1 MCYLVAYDKI
11 QPGYE
16 DDENSIGNRIMPKN
30 VTIEALEALGV
41 ILNFINIW
49 LKLFDENYDARHV
62 AYITYMKDM
71 FKQIPQTMIKVLTP
85 KQKVQKFMIEIG
97 GEWYTEKSAKGL
109 PPLKRSKLSKKAQD
123 KEDEI

>member
-1 MCYLVAYDKI
+1 MHVSLFEDLITHARTEIYNLVCYLVAYDKI

-62 AYITYMKDM
+62 AYITY
-71 FKQIPQTMIKVLTP
+71 I
-85 KQKVQKFMIEIG
+85 
-97 GEWYTEKSAKGL
+97 
-109 PPLKRSKLSKKAQD
+109 
-123 KEDEI
+123 